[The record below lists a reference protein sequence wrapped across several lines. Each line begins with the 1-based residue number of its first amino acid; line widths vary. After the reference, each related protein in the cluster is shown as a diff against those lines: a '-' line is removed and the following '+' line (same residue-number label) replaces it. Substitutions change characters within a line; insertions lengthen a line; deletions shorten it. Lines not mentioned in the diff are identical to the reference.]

1 MLSKRSNQTA
11 HHQSATKF
19 ESSLQDIENYQPV
32 TGTAK
37 ILAAFL
43 PIAQKKKTKTK
54 TKQLLI
60 FLTMLTQTD

>member
-1 MLSKRSNQTA
+1 MLNKRSNQTA

-43 PIAQKKKTKTK
+43 PIAQKKTKNKNKTITN
-54 TKQLLI
+54 I
-60 FLTMLTQTD
+60 FNHVNTD